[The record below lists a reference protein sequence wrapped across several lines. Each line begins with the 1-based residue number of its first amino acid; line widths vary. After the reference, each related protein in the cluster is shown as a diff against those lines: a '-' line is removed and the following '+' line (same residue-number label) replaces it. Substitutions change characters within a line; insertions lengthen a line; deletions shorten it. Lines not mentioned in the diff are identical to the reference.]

1 LSRAEQNIRQNA
13 IASAMHDRSSDDLFH
28 RHADWLRQLLGR
40 RLRAQPADIDDLVQD
55 TYLRAAR
62 QPEGRIVH
70 PKAFLAQ
77 TALNLFRDGK
87 RREAVRA
94 EHRRAVG
101 ALPAIEAG
109 LLAGLTEQ
117 EAAVLLEQ
125 IVADMPPLYRDVFAL
140 NRFRHMTN
148 ADIAQHLGVS
158 VKTVEWRLGKALE
171 YCAGRLRD

>member
-1 LSRAEQNIRQNA
+1 LAGSTRNL
-13 IASAMHDRSSDDLFH
+13 ASQPDVVRGSDDLFH
-28 RHADWLRQLLGR
+28 RHAEWLRRLLGR

-55 TYLRAAR
+55 TYLRAAS
-62 QPEGRIVH
+62 QPEGKIAH

-87 RREAVRA
+87 RREAVRDD
-94 EHRRAVG
+94 HRRV
-101 ALPAIEAG
+101 AG
-109 LLAGLTEQ
+109 TMSTEQSIPPGGLSDQ
-117 EAAVLLEQ
+117 EAALLLEQ
-125 IVADMPPLYRDVFAL
+125 IVANMPPLYRDVFAL

-148 ADIAQHLGVS
+148 GDIAQHLGVS